1 MNKLIIR
8 HGERVTEHPI
18 DDHPLVVGRDP
29 QCDLFFADKKLSRR
43 HARFE
48 RDGDGIRLVDLG
60 SRNGC
65 WVNEERVEK
74 KLLTPSD
81 AVRLGS
87 LSVTLEAEPEPAE
100 RDDQESTVYLSAEP
114 PSDDSGTMV
123 LSSNDLPDAEP
134 PRDAGTVILPPP
146 DTPDTNAPAQDSTTR
161 RVEVGHEDPT
171 LRKPD
176 TVAREAREGSSEQTI
191 MLQGNAPRA
200 ATDTG
205 TVIFRGKTAPAMD
218 DATRL
223 APAGGAAET
232 KMQAPGAPRLPEAS
246 PDTSVQ
252 PGEQSWDFEP
262 PSRRDHSFR
271 FSASTS
277 KRRTS
282 ARSAKAEPG
291 TTPPCTRYRFAPKG
305 RRIGVAVLHYRVG
318 AAVSRWTVVML
329 VLGSLLLLMGVA
341 AAVLVARRWTLL
353 PVQELKDD
361 VEALRRG
368 FVESLA
374 EDRPYSDLA
383 TIARNL
389 NELVQ
394 QRDPDTSG
402 SGSAT
407 FEPMLDPT
415 LVPEEH
421 EQADH

>member
-134 PRDAGTVILPPP
+134 PRGAGTVILPP
-146 DTPDTNAPAQDSTTR
+146 PDTNAPAQDSTTR

-205 TVIFRGKTAPAMD
+205 TVIFPGKTAPAMD

-262 PSRRDHSFR
+262 PSGRHVHFRRALSGSWAWSRRSRRLRSSFWPCRCCARSGAPLRRSLR
-271 FSASTS
+271 FEAGPSSICWRQPT
-277 KRRTS
+277 KRRCVRIVRR
-282 ARSAKAEPG
+282 RS
-291 TTPPCTRYRFAPKG
+291 PPNASPVSQAWSG
-305 RRIGVAVLHYRVG
+305 RTFSIGG
-318 AAVSRWTVVML
+318 AGPRPR
-329 VLGSLLLLMGVA
+329 G
-341 AAVLVARRWTLL
+341 
-353 PVQELKDD
+353 D
-361 VEALRRG
+361 VR
-368 FVESLA
+368 
-374 EDRPYSDLA
+374 
-383 TIARNL
+383 
-389 NELVQ
+389 
-394 QRDPDTSG
+394 
-402 SGSAT
+402 
-407 FEPMLDPT
+407 
-415 LVPEEH
+415 
-421 EQADH
+421 

>member
-1 MNKLIIR
+1 MTIR
-8 HGERVTEHPI
+8 SSSAVTRSAI
-18 DDHPLVVGRDP
+18 F
-29 QCDLFFADKKLSRR
+29 FFADKKLSRR

-81 AVRLGS
+81 AVRLKDLSS

-123 LSSNDLPDAEP
+123 LSSKDLPDAEP

-146 DTPDTNAPAQDSTTR
+146 DTPDTNAPAQDSMTR

-271 FSASTS
+271 FSRLRRRSEVRTLSTERVAGEPGVVGAYILDPMGRVLAPAEMS
-277 KRRTS
+277 GESGSIPFESRLRRPS
-282 ARSAKAEPG
+282 EGHPRVPRKPPG
-291 TTPPCTRYRFAPKG
+291 TTPPCTVTGSRPRGDGSELPCCTTASAPRFPG
-305 RRIGVAVLHYRVG
+305 GP
-318 AAVSRWTVVML
+318 W
-329 VLGSLLLLMGVA
+329 
-341 AAVLVARRWTLL
+341 
-353 PVQELKDD
+353 
-361 VEALRRG
+361 
-368 FVESLA
+368 
-374 EDRPYSDLA
+374 
-383 TIARNL
+383 
-389 NELVQ
+389 
-394 QRDPDTSG
+394 
-402 SGSAT
+402 
-407 FEPMLDPT
+407 
-415 LVPEEH
+415 
-421 EQADH
+421 